1 MPIHP
6 TELLRPRPHQ
16 RARRLLYRW
25 WRLGHWEMWF
35 PHAPLALI
43 VGALGLINLLPIA
56 RHILDL
62 HPYAGALTPPS
73 QALALR
79 VLHNVP
85 QGIAGLML
93 LAMALGLLL
102 RSRLSWA
109 IALLV
114 AAATLAIAWHGPVHH
129 TRALIF
135 FNGATLLALLLFHRR
150 FDRSSLAAGTLFAA
164 ISVLLL
170 LGYAVFGAYVLGQD
184 FSPPITSLPTA
195 MYFAVVTMST
205 VGYGDIVPKG
215 LDARFFVMSII
226 ILGITVFATSISAII
241 VPAVSGRM
249 QRLIEGG
256 KKSMPRKHHY
266 VIVGD
271 TPLARNTYREL
282 KARHLPVTVI
292 VEQNPGVGD
301 FADADVV
308 VGDASEVEILKQ
320 AGATDAIAVLALRAD
335 DSENAFTVL
344 AVKEL
349 GGTARTVA
357 AVNHGKNMT
366 RVRGVRPDMVIAP
379 QVMGGELLAMALN
392 GEHLDSE
399 TIMERLFKTNEATK
413 ADQGGNA

>member
-6 TELLRPRPHQ
+6 TDLLRPRPHQ
-16 RARRLLYRW
+16 RARRLLHRW
-25 WRLGHWEMWF
+25 WRLGRWEIWF

-43 VGALGLINLLPIA
+43 VGALGLINLLPVV
-56 RHILDL
+56 RYTLGL
-62 HPYAGALTPPS
+62 HLYTGASTPLS
-73 QALALR
+73 HALELR
-79 VLHNVP
+79 VLHGVP

-109 IALLV
+109 ITLLV
-114 AAATLAIAWHGPVHH
+114 AAATLAISWHGAAHH

-184 FSPPITSLPTA
+184 FAPPITSLSTA

-256 KKSMPRKHHY
+256 KKSMPRKNHY

-292 VEQNPGVGD
+292 VEQNPSMGD

>member
-1 MPIHP
+1 MPTQP
-6 TELLRPRPHQ
+6 TEILRPRPHQ

-25 WRLGHWEMWF
+25 WRLGHWEIWF
-35 PHAPLALI
+35 PHAPLALA
-43 VGALGLINLLPIA
+43 VGALGLVNLLPTA
-56 RHILDL
+56 RHVLGL
-62 HPYAGALTPPS
+62 RLYTGALTPLS
-73 QALALR
+73 RALDLR
-79 VLHNVP
+79 VLRSVP

-114 AAATLAIAWHGPVHH
+114 AAATLAIAWHGQVQYS
-129 TRALIF
+129 RALIL

-170 LGYAVFGAYVLGQD
+170 LGYAVFGAYVLGQG
-184 FSPPITSLPTA
+184 FAPPIKNLSMA
-195 MYFAVVTMST
+195 IYFAVVTMST
-205 VGYGDIVPKG
+205 VGYGDIVPKS
-215 LDARFFVMSII
+215 LDARFFVMSVI

-256 KKSMPRKHHY
+256 KKRMPRKNHY

-292 VEQNPGVGD
+292 VEQNPGMGD
-301 FADADVV
+301 FTDADVV
-308 VGDASEVEILKQ
+308 VGDASDVEILKE
-320 AGATDAIAVLALRAD
+320 AGATAAIAVLALRAD

-357 AVNHGKNMT
+357 AVNHSKNMI

-392 GEHLDSE
+392 GEKLDSE
-399 TIMERLFKTNEATK
+399 TVVERLFKTSGETTAGKDGT
-413 ADQGGNA
+413 D